1 MKSAVVIP
9 ARYNSTR
16 FPGKPL
22 ANLLGKPLIQHVYER
37 AKMAKKISTIIVA
50 TDDERIERAVKNF
63 GGNVIMTSPNHL
75 SGSDRVAEVA
85 NKLSEDVIIN
95 VQGDEPLIEPW
106 LIDEL
111 VEVFSKSEV
120 KVATARI
127 PITDPKDIQNPN
139 VVKVVCDKDGFA
151 LYFSRSP
158 IPGTRNDITIR
169 TQIKPVFFRHVGV
182 YAYTREFII
191 KFPSLEPT
199 PLELQE
205 GLEQLR
211 ILEHGYKIKVIDT
224 EYQSIGVDTPE
235 DLEHLR
241 SIMAKEKQ

>member
-1 MKSAVVIP
+1 MKKAVVIP

-37 AKMAKKISTIIVA
+37 ARMAKNIDTIIVA
-50 TDDERIERAVKNF
+50 TDDERIEKAVKSF
-63 GGNVIMTSPNHL
+63 GGNVVITSSNHL
-75 SGSDRVAEVA
+75 TGSDRVAEVA
-85 NKLSEDVIIN
+85 KKLKEDVIVN
-95 VQGDEPLIEPW
+95 VQGDEPLIEPG
-106 LIDEL
+106 LIEEL
-111 VEVFSKSEV
+111 CNVFNNSDVEVAS
-120 KVATARI
+120 ARI
-127 PITDPKDIQNPN
+127 PITDLKDIDNPN
-139 VVKVVCDKDGFA
+139 VVKVVCDRNGFA
-151 LYFSRSP
+151 LYFSRAP
-158 IPGTRNDITIR
+158 IPGTRQDISIR
-169 TQIKPVFFRHVGV
+169 PQSRAVFYRHVGI
-182 YAYTREFII
+182 YAYRRDFIT

-235 DLEHLR
+235 DLEYLR
-241 SIMAKEKQ
+241 IMMAKEK

>member
-1 MKSAVVIP
+1 MTSAVVIP

-37 AKMAKKISTIIVA
+37 AKMAKNVNSIIVA
-50 TDDERIERAVKNF
+50 TDDERIEKAVRTF
-63 GGNVIMTSPNHL
+63 GGNVFMTSPDHL

-85 NKLSEDVIIN
+85 TKLAEDIIIN
-95 VQGDEPLIEPW
+95 VQGDEPLIEPG

-111 VEVFSKSEV
+111 CDVFEKPGV
-120 KVATARI
+120 QVATAKI
-127 PITDPKDIQNPN
+127 PIADLKDVQNPN
-139 VVKVVCDKDGFA
+139 VVKVVCDRNGFA
-151 LYFSRSP
+151 LYFSRSALP
-158 IPGTRNDITIR
+158 NTRSDISVR
-169 TQIKPVFFRHVGV
+169 AHSKPVFFRHVGI
-182 YAYTREFII
+182 YAYTKNFII
-191 KFPSLEPT
+191 QFPGLEPT

-211 ILEHGYKIKVIDT
+211 ILEHGYKIRVIDT

-235 DLEHLR
+235 DLEYLR
-241 SIMAKEKQ
+241 AIMAKEK

>member
-1 MKSAVVIP
+1 MTSAVIIP
-9 ARYNSTR
+9 SRYNSTR

-22 ANLLGKPLIQHVYER
+22 ASLLGKPLIQHVYER
-37 AKMAKKISTIIVA
+37 AKMAKKVNSIIVA
-50 TDDERIERAVKNF
+50 TDDERIEKAVRNF
-63 GGNVIMTSPNHL
+63 GGEVMMTSTNHL

-85 NKLSEDVIIN
+85 TKLSEDIIIN
-95 VQGDEPLIEPW
+95 VQGDEPLIEPG

-111 VEVFSKSEV
+111 CNIFEKSDV
-120 KVATARI
+120 QVVTAKI
-127 PITDPKDIQNPN
+127 PITDPKDVQNPN
-139 VVKVVCDKDGFA
+139 VVKVVCDRNGFA

-158 IPGTRNDITIR
+158 LPGTRSDISVR
-169 TQIKPVFFRHVGV
+169 TYSKPVFFRHIGI
-182 YAYTREFII
+182 YGYTKNFIV
-191 KFPSLEPT
+191 KFPTLEPT

-235 DLEHLR
+235 DLEYLR
-241 SIMAKEKQ
+241 RVMAKER

>member
-1 MKSAVVIP
+1 MTSAVVIP

-37 AKMAKKISTIIVA
+37 AKRAKRVNSIIVA
-50 TDDERIERAVKNF
+50 TDDERIEKAVRNF
-63 GGNVIMTSPNHL
+63 GGDVLMTSTNHL

-85 NKLSEDVIIN
+85 TKLSEDIIIN
-95 VQGDEPLIEPW
+95 VQGDEPLIEPG

-111 VEVFSKSEV
+111 CNVFEKSDV
-120 KVATARI
+120 QVATAKI
-127 PITDPKDIQNPN
+127 PITDLKDVQNPN
-139 VVKVVCDKDGFA
+139 VVKVVCDRNGFA

-158 IPGTRNDITIR
+158 IPGTRSDISVR
-169 TQIKPVFFRHVGV
+169 THSKPIFFRHIGI
-182 YAYTREFII
+182 YGYTRNFIV
-191 KFPSLEPT
+191 KFPALEPSS
-199 PLELQE
+199 LELQE

-224 EYQSIGVDTPE
+224 DYQSIGVDTPE
-235 DLEHLR
+235 DLEYLR
-241 SIMAKEKQ
+241 TVMAKER

>member
-1 MKSAVVIP
+1 MTSAVVIP

-37 AKMAKKISTIIVA
+37 AKMAKKVNSIIVA
-50 TDDERIERAVKNF
+50 TDDERIEKAVRNF
-63 GGNVIMTSPNHL
+63 GGDVLMTSPDHL

-85 NKLSEDVIIN
+85 TKLSEDIIIN
-95 VQGDEPLIEPW
+95 VQGDEPLIEPG
-106 LIDEL
+106 LIDVL
-111 VEVFSKSEV
+111 CNVFEKSDV
-120 KVATARI
+120 QVATAKI
-127 PITDPKDIQNPN
+127 PITDLKELQNPN
-139 VVKVVCDKDGFA
+139 VVKVVCDNNGFA

-158 IPGTRNDITIR
+158 IPGTRSDISVR
-169 TQIKPVFFRHVGV
+169 THSKPIFFRHIGI
-182 YAYTREFII
+182 YGYTKNFIV
-191 KFPSLEPT
+191 KFPTLKPS

-224 EYQSIGVDTPE
+224 DYQSIGVDTPE
-235 DLEHLR
+235 DLDYLR
-241 SIMAKEKQ
+241 RIMAKER

>member
-1 MKSAVVIP
+1 MRSAVVIP

-37 AKMAKKISTIIVA
+37 AKMAKKVNKIIVA
-50 TDDERIERAVKNF
+50 TDDERIEKAVKSF
-63 GGNVIMTSPNHL
+63 GGDVIITSPDHL

-85 NKLSEDVIIN
+85 KKLTEDIIIN
-95 VQGDEPLIEPW
+95 VQGDEPLIEPT

-111 VEVFSKSEV
+111 CEVFSEPGIE
-120 KVATARI
+120 VATARI
-127 PITDPKDIQNPN
+127 PIADLKDIQNPN
-139 VVKVVCDKDGFA
+139 IVKVVCDRNGFA
-151 LYFSRSP
+151 LYFSRSA
-158 IPGTRNDITIR
+158 IPGTRSDISVR
-169 TQIKPVFFRHVGV
+169 TQSRHVFYRHVGI
-182 YAYTREFII
+182 YAYKRDFIA
-191 KFPSLEPT
+191 KFSTLEPT

-211 ILEHGYKIKVIDT
+211 ILEYGYKIRVIAT

-235 DLEHLR
+235 DLEYLR
-241 SIMAKEKQ
+241 VMMAKKK